1 MKGARM
7 SSAQKTVKILSFI
20 AMAIA
25 VAFIVVGALCLA
37 GVPVISSDNPE
48 VLRQL
53 GILCFID
60 AVAFV
65 IYVVLG
71 IRGANSPR
79 KIGPFRVYTVIVLAF
94 GVLNVAVAVASH
106 PENIIGSAGVSTI
119 ASLVLAIV
127 GFITS
132 GKVVKELDR

>member
-25 VAFIVVGALCLA
+25 VAFIV
-37 GVPVISSDNPE
+37 
-48 VLRQL
+48 
-53 GILCFID
+53 
-60 AVAFV
+60 
-65 IYVVLG
+65 LG

-94 GVLNVAVAVASH
+94 GMLNVAVAVASH
-106 PENIIGSAGVSTI
+106 PENIIGGAGVSTI
-119 ASLVLAIV
+119 AALVLAIA

-132 GKVVKELDR
+132 GKVVKEIDR

>member
-25 VAFIVVGALCLA
+25 VAFIVLGALCLA
-37 GVPVISSDNPE
+37 GFPIVSSNDPE

-53 GILCFID
+53 GVLCFID
-60 AVAFV
+60 AIAFIV
-65 IYVVLG
+65 YVVLG

-94 GVLNVAVAVASH
+94 GALNVAVAVASH

-119 ASLVLAIV
+119 AALVLAIA

-132 GKVVKELDR
+132 GKVIKELDR

>member
-1 MKGARM
+1 MKGAHM

-60 AVAFV
+60 AVV

-106 PENIIGSAGVSTI
+106 PENIIGSAGISTI
-119 ASLVLAIV
+119 AALVLAIA